1 MSVVCIGI
9 ILNGCVCRG
18 ASRTTPLPQGFT
30 SSEELTTFS
39 VKAGEDPPLG
49 TTPDAVARTYAR
61 WATFGSVMET
71 RLKDVGPYVSTPFVA
86 RDMLAMTKA
95 AGFPKLKYWG
105 VSYGSVLGACHRRR
119 KTRADG
125 QQE

>member
-18 ASRTTPLPQGFT
+18 VSRTTPPVIGFT
-30 SSEELTTFS
+30 SSEERTTFS
-39 VKAGEDPPLG
+39 VKAGQDPPLG
-49 TTPDAVARTYAR
+49 TTPDAVVRTYAR
-61 WATFGSVMET
+61 FASLGTVMET
-71 RLKDVGPYVSTPFVA
+71 RLKDIGPYVSTPFVA

-105 VSYGSVLGACHRRR
+105 VSYGTILG
-119 KTRADG
+119 T
-125 QQE
+125 